1 MLTLNAREQ
10 NGSRF
15 VANAQLYF
23 KRFLLNVGCHS
34 VCKTYHYIILFLS
47 KSHFLEAATRGVL

>member
-1 MLTLNAREQ
+1 MLASNAREQ

-15 VANAQLYF
+15 VANAHCILNG
-23 KRFLLNVGCHS
+23 FLLNVGCHS

-47 KSHFLEAATRGVL
+47 KSHFLEAATGGVL